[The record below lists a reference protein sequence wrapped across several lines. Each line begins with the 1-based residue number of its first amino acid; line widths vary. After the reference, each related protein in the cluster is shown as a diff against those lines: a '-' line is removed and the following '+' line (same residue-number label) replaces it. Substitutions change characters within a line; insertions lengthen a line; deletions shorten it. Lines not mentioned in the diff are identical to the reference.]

1 VERLQI
7 SRSLPLCFLALKFG
21 IVSGWLHTRWF
32 LGLCV
37 SSSAFLIWGLDRL
50 RVKQIHRSL
59 SARFDGRFAE
69 RTRMARELH
78 DTFLQT
84 LEGSKLVA
92 EDALEKSSDPVHMR
106 RALEQLSDWLG
117 QAVQE
122 ERVALDSLRV
132 STTQNNDLEEAFR
145 RATEECRWVGLMEV
159 SFSVTGHAT
168 EMHPV
173 VCDELYRI
181 GYEAIH
187 NACTHSKGSRL
198 GVELKY
204 GEDLVMHVKDNGIG
218 IAPAILTRVTEGH
231 FGLQGM
237 RERVARIGGKL
248 TIVSS
253 ASSGTEITVVV
264 PGGMVFRE
272 PHRRPEKI
280 PVLRRGKPKH
290 RP

>member
-1 VERLQI
+1 M
-7 SRSLPLCFLALKFG
+7 RSLY
-21 IVSGWLHTRWF
+21 
-32 LGLCV
+32 
-37 SSSAFLIWGLDRL
+37 RL
-50 RVKQIHRSL
+50 RAQQIYKSL
-59 SARFDGRFAE
+59 SARFDERLAE

-106 RALEQLSDWLG
+106 RAMEQLSVWLG
-117 QAVQE
+117 HAVQE
-122 ERVALDSLRV
+122 GRVALESLRI
-132 STTQNNDLEEAFR
+132 STSQKNDLEEAFR
-145 RATEECRWVGLMEV
+145 RATEECRRVGLMEV
-159 SFSVTGHAT
+159 SFSVTGHAK

-173 VCDELYRI
+173 VCDELYRV

-198 GVELKY
+198 EVGLKY
-204 GEDLVMHVKDNGIG
+204 GPDLAVRVKDNGIG
-218 IAPAILTRVTEGH
+218 IDQTILARGKEGH

-253 ASSGTEITVVV
+253 GGSGTEITVVI
-264 PGGMVFRE
+264 PGGIVFRE
-272 PHRRPEKI
+272 AERSAARQ
-280 PVLRRGKPKH
+280 
-290 RP
+290 

>member
-1 VERLQI
+1 
-7 SRSLPLCFLALKFG
+7 LPLCFLALKFG
-21 IVSGWLHTRWF
+21 IVSAWFQTEWF
-32 LGLCV
+32 LGLCI
-37 SSSAFLIWGLDRL
+37 SSIAFLIWGLYRL
-50 RVKQIHRSL
+50 RVQQIYRSL
-59 SARFDGRFAE
+59 SARFDERFAE

-106 RALEQLSDWLG
+106 RAMEQLSDWLG

-122 ERVALDSLRV
+122 GRVALDSLRV

-159 SFSVTGHAT
+159 SFSVTGHAK

-173 VCDELYRI
+173 VCDELYRV

-204 GEDLVMHVKDNGIG
+204 GEDLMVHVKDNGIG
-218 IAPAILTRVTEGH
+218 IAPTILAGGTEGH
-231 FGLQGM
+231 VGLQGM
-237 RERVARIGGKL
+237 RERVRRIGGKL
-248 TIVSS
+248 TIASS

-272 PHRRPEKI
+272 PRRQPDTI
-280 PVLRRGKPKH
+280 RTFLRRDKPRH
-290 RP
+290 PP